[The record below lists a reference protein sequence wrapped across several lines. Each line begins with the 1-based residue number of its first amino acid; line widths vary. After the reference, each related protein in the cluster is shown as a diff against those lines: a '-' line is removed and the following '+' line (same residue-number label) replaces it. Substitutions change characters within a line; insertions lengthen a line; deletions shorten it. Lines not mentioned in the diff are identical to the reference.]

1 MADLI
6 TITVDSSD
14 VVKATQYTNEL
25 TAANDRLEK
34 ELKPLLAKEK
44 EFQRAIRQVNE
55 AMRLN
60 VITNKQ
66 AIAQVQ
72 ALGKQYGYTQQQIDR
87 ATASMTGIRKNTN
100 RMNAVIQNAGY
111 QFGDFFVQVQSGQ
124 NVLVAFS
131 QQGAQL
137 AGLMPGLAGAVTGV
151 GLVIGS
157 MLARALMEG
166 TNLFKSFAEAS
177 DEAKTA
183 IEDLTSTTNAFGD
196 ALQGTVGPGAER
208 FAEVVLRK
216 KYNTAVK
223 ETTDQ
228 LAKLRE
234 ELSPARKNNILD
246 PTGITSL
253 LNANRALN
261 IVRTGA
267 FEARVE
273 LVRLIDA
280 INKPLDFND
289 MDELD
294 QRLGD
299 ISRLIEEFDDQLTPK
314 QLTGLV
320 DAYTAV
326 YERQQQL
333 QQGNS
338 ELGDGTE
345 EITDELERQEALL
358 KRIND
363 LERQRLSIGEG
374 LDKAFARSTLVL
386 EGMERGLSKSI
397 SSQLANIRMQI
408 DAERKAF
415 GEEYFAQQSAIE
427 GGANLVPTIFPAD
440 IEVQFQAR
448 MAQLKEL
455 EAQLLRQEELSSTS
469 SANRLSEE
477 ELLQKR
483 INETLNAR
491 EKQMKMELSL
501 LDLSEEEAEITK
513 FIYELEKSL
522 GVERGSLSAEQEEQF
537 ARIIALKEEYIQK
550 TLEQKAAEEKLKKE
564 VEAYNKVKQKA
575 NDIASTMANETVGA
589 LKSIVNGTKTA
600 SEAFRD
606 MALNIIQQI
615 MDIVIWQPLIQSIT
629 SSLSGAFMGGMS
641 VPGQRGGGTGFN
653 LTSMIGGLFGGGA
666 SLPALYAKGGAF
678 SAGNV
683 IPFANGGIVGSPTM
697 FGMSGGRTGLMG
709 EAGPE
714 AIMPLKRGPNGK
726 LGVEGGGNV
735 TVNQTFNF
743 AANGDD
749 SVKKII
755 AEAAPKIA
763 KMTEAQIINSR
774 QRGGQM
780 RRAFG

>member
-44 EFQRAIRQVNE
+44 EFQRAIKQVNE

-66 AIAQVQ
+66 AVAQVQ

-100 RMNAVIQNAGY
+100 RMNATIQNAGY

-137 AGLMPGLAGAVTGV
+137 AGLLPGLAGAVTGV
-151 GLVIGS
+151 GLVLGS
-157 MLARALMEG
+157 MLARALMESG
-166 TNLFKSFAEAS
+166 GLFKSFS
-177 DEAKTA
+177 DRVDEAKEALDSLQSSSSKLASA
-183 IEDLTSTTNAFGD
+183 IKDDLGGSALEALKIFEDLN
-196 ALQGTVGPGAER
+196 LE
-208 FAEVVLRK
+208 L
-216 KYNTAVK
+216 AVK
-223 ETTDQ
+223 KTGETF
-228 LAKLRE
+228 A
-234 ELSPARKNNILD
+234 
-246 PTGITSL
+246 TS
-253 LNANRALN
+253 
-261 IVRTGA
+261 
-267 FEARVE
+267 
-273 LVRLIDA
+273 
-280 INKPLDFND
+280 
-289 MDELD
+289 
-294 QRLGD
+294 
-299 ISRLIEEFDDQLTPK
+299 
-314 QLTGLV
+314 
-320 DAYTAV
+320 
-326 YERQQQL
+326 
-333 QQGNS
+333 
-338 ELGDGTE
+338 
-345 EITDELERQEALL
+345 
-358 KRIND
+358 
-363 LERQRLSIGEG
+363 
-374 LDKAFARSTLVL
+374 
-386 EGMERGLSKSI
+386 
-397 SSQLANIRMQI
+397 
-408 DAERKAF
+408 
-415 GEEYFAQQSAIE
+415 
-427 GGANLVPTIFPAD
+427 
-440 IEVQFQAR
+440 
-448 MAQLKEL
+448 
-455 EAQLLRQEELSSTS
+455 
-469 SANRLSEE
+469 
-477 ELLQKR
+477 
-483 INETLNAR
+483 
-491 EKQMKMELSL
+491 
-501 LDLSEEEAEITK
+501 
-513 FIYELEKSL
+513 LEKSKAAL
-522 GVERGSLSAEQEEQF
+522 RDMEQDAKNLRFQLRAGADNAEEIAELSRKIEGLQGLSNVFDEIENIDLTNANELESAMLTVAQQAKLLLDTNKINKEQFDKLEGVVSALYDRLKSVTESSEGQEESVKKTVEYSRELVQLFGQLQSLSAGIDEAFKRTAIQASLIGQGVGKALAGQMASMRMKVSEERAKLIELVGPRFADELLKGRSGQLAQYEAMLAQINAPTPSTGGGGGVKPEDQGEKLAQAYAKFQDKLNGVLLSRRQEILLNRKIVDLSKEEQDLVK
-537 ARIIALKEEYIQK
+537 ALGVTREQLNEDQKRSYDEILELRRQDIALMKKQ
-550 TLEQKAAEEKLKKE
+550 QAEEERLAKAKE
-564 VEAYNKVKQKA
+564 KVQA
-575 NDIASTMANETVGA
+575 VASTLANETVGA
-589 LKSIVNGTKTA
+589 LRSIVNGTKTA

-615 MDIVIWQPLIQSIT
+615 MDILIWQPLIQSLTNSI
-629 SSLSGAFMGGMS
+629 SGFIMGGMP

-653 LTSMIGGLFGGGA
+653 IGSMIGGLFGGGVP
-666 SLPALYAKGGAF
+666 SLPHYAKGGAF

>member
-1 MADLI
+1 MADLKI
-6 TITVDSSD
+6 VIDTTD
-14 VVKATQYTNEL
+14 VTKAKTET
-25 TAANDRLEK
+25 R
-34 ELKPLLAKEK
+34 ELKNTYTALDKAMKPLIAKEK
-44 EFQRAIRQVNE
+44 AFAQTVRAVND
-55 AMRLN
+55 AMRLGLK
-60 VITNKQ
+60 TNKE
-66 AIAQVQ
+66 AIADIQK
-72 ALGKQYGYTQQQIDR
+72 LGKAYGYTEAQIDR
-87 ATASMTGIRKNTN
+87 VTASMTGVRKNTN

-124 NVLVAFS
+124 NILVAFS

-294 QRLGD
+294 QRLED

-314 QLTGLV
+314 QLTGLI

-440 IEVQFQAR
+440 IEAQFQAR
-448 MAQLKEL
+448 IEQLKEL

-469 SANRLSEE
+469 SANRMSEE

-483 INETLNAR
+483 INKTLNSR

-575 NDIASTMANETVGA
+575 NDIASAMANETVGA
-589 LKSIVNGTKTA
+589 LRSIVNGTKTA

-615 MDIVIWQPLIQSIT
+615 MDILIWQPLIQSLTNSI
-629 SSLSGAFMGGMS
+629 SGAIMGGIP
-641 VPGQRGGGTGFN
+641 VPGQRGGGGFN
-653 LTSMIGGLFGGGA
+653 IGSMIGGLFGGGA
-666 SLPALYAKGGAF
+666 SLPPVYAKGGAF

>member
-6 TITVDSSD
+6 KITVDSSD

-72 ALGKQYGYTQQQIDR
+72 ALGKQYGYTQAQIDR
-87 ATASMTGIRKNTN
+87 TTASMTGIRKNTN

-124 NVLVAFS
+124 NILVAFS

-157 MLARALMEG
+157 MLARALLEG
-166 TNLFKSFAEAS
+166 TDLFKSFAEAS

-183 IEDLTSTTNAFGD
+183 IEDLTSASTAFNS

-228 LAKLRE
+228 LKKLKE
-234 ELSPARKNNILD
+234 ELSPQTERSFFSPMNLIGIGGMLD
-246 PTGITSL
+246 ASK
-253 LNANRALN
+253 ALS
-261 IVRTGA
+261 IVAIGA

-273 LVRLIDA
+273 MVRLIEA

-289 MDELD
+289 MEELD

-299 ISRLIEEFDDQLTPK
+299 IGSLIEEFEDQLTPK

-333 QQGNS
+333 QEGNS

-448 MAQLKEL
+448 MEQLKEL

-483 INETLNAR
+483 INETLNSR

-575 NDIASTMANETVGA
+575 NDIASVMANETVGA

-600 SEAFRD
+600 SQAFRD

-615 MDIVIWQPLIQSIT
+615 MDILIWQPLIQSLTNSI
-629 SSLSGAFMGGMS
+629 SGAISGSAG
-641 VPGQRGGGTGFN
+641 GGGTVGGIVSSIFGFQ
-653 LTSMIGGLFGGGA
+653 
-666 SLPALYAKGGAF
+666 KGGAF

-683 IPFANGGIVGSPTM
+683 VPFANGGIVGSPTY
-697 FGMSGGRTGLMG
+697 FGMAGGRTGLMG

-735 TVNQTFNF
+735 TVNQSFNF
-743 AANGDD
+743 AANGDE

-755 AEAAPKIA
+755 AEAAPGIA
-763 KMTEAQIINSR
+763 KMTEAQIVNSR

-780 RRAFG
+780 RRVFS